1 MPSKLKILSLSIL
14 LTLPLAALALERTE
28 LLPPDAQSYIRISN
42 TTNFWSK
49 LKQSSLGKLWTDPQ
63 FQDFLGNPETEVWEE
78 LLFDGETDAEDDVFI
93 EQFKMLQGEVILAF
107 DMELEDPCIIAA
119 MSKEDFLRSLEM
131 DEKLMRIT
139 EEPFEILKSS
149 FQGVEIIQH
158 IEDGGTPDEESA
170 WQAHI
175 NNTFVLGYTKE
186 WIEKCIVQL
195 QKETVKEPEG
205 NPVCTLN
212 LPLSGM
218 FRKLIEEEK
227 EEGGDTPDPVNL
239 ELLFNALG
247 LMGIENYS
255 LRIELKETEMVA
267 DSNLL
272 VSDLTKGIFT
282 ILDVQ
287 PSELPTVGFIPE
299 NIASLEV
306 GRFNLL
312 RFWQE
317 IPTVVATAMPEVKP
331 QFDMILAMFQQQAG
345 IDFEQDLLAHIGTQ
359 YISFSIAESDR
370 QVSAIAVE
378 LKDGAA
384 FKTGL
389 ESLLAAPALKPQLA
403 SVLETEEFLDHT
415 IHTVKTDDPGDAVA
429 FGVMGGYLLY
439 GQPDGLRQ
447 VIRSES
453 SDAAANT
460 SFEQSALVKGLRQH
474 VPPRA
479 FGYSAIDWKKNMDV
493 LVRELD
499 KPEYVAAMQQN
510 WAKSGSPLPPPEFD
524 KLPPVDH
531 IASFFNVSFQYTEA
545 TADGLHQKIILKY

>member
-1 MPSKLKILSLSIL
+1 MSNLRRSTILSIL
-14 LTLPLAALALERTE
+14 LALPLSTLALERAE
-28 LLPPDAQSYIRISN
+28 LLPPDAQSYIRVSN

-49 LKQSSLGKLWTDPQ
+49 LKQSSLGKLWADPQ
-63 FQDFLGNPETEVWEE
+63 FQDFLGNPEAEIWEE

-93 EQFKMLQGEVILAF
+93 EQFKMLRGEVILAF

-119 MSKEDFLRSLEM
+119 MTQEDFLRSLEM
-131 DEKLMRIT
+131 DEKLLGIT

-149 FQGVEIIQH
+149 FQGVEIVQH

-170 WQAHI
+170 WQAHVG
-175 NNTFVLGYTKE
+175 NTFVLGYTRE
-186 WIEKCIVQL
+186 WVEKCIVQL

-205 NPVCTLN
+205 NPVCNLN
-212 LPLSGM
+212 LPLSGL

-227 EEGGDTPDPVNL
+227 EEGDGNPYPVNL

-255 LRIELKETEMVA
+255 LKIELKETEMVA
-267 DSNLL
+267 DSTLL
-272 VSDLTKGIFT
+272 VSDLAKGIFT

-317 IPTVVATAMPEVKP
+317 IPTVIATAMPAVKP

-415 IHTVKTDDPGDAVA
+415 IHTVKSDDPKNAVA

-453 SDAAANT
+453 SGAAANT

-479 FGYSAIDWKKNMDV
+479 FGYSAIDWKKNMDAIF
-493 LVRELD
+493 RELG